1 MTDTQHPGPPPLVVV
16 PQSPSTQDPMDRA
29 RMHLHELRESLGLT
43 QRALGKRLDVQQPAI
58 AKMERRSDMYVSN
71 LRAYVHALGGDLRFI
86 AKFPDREVELFPPG
100 SSPSGDG
107 GSTR

>member
-1 MTDTQHPGPPPLVVV
+1 ME
-16 PQSPSTQDPMDRA
+16 RA

-86 AKFPDREVELFPPG
+86 AKFPDREIELFPPG
-100 SSPSGDG
+100 SNPSGDSG
-107 GSTR
+107 LNR